1 MRLFDPSDDCGI
13 EIAPLRKLKAK
24 LRNFIRQFW
33 RGSQYGLV
41 HSLVVAVGIIVAL
54 GIERLDFA
62 ADGHGKFGRLLSPGH
77 RPSFAQL
84 DGD

>member
-1 MRLFDPSDDCGI
+1 MRV

-24 LRNFIRQFW
+24 LRDFIRQFW
-33 RGSQYGLV
+33 RGSQYCLV
-41 HSLVVAVGIIVAL
+41 HGLVVAVGIIVAL

-62 ADGHGKFGRLLSPGH
+62 ADGQGKFGRLLSPGH
-77 RPSFAQL
+77 RPSFAEL